1 MHKVQADY
9 LMWKNL
15 SVELF
20 GSTTATALREAGAD
34 KEKIKRAREENY
46 EREKVVT
53 DALLNWAAKKSIV
66 VQIGLETIDAALKRS
81 KVDEKKITVLISEL
95 CECAMRI
102 PVVTRGETD

>member
-15 SVELF
+15 SIELF
-20 GSTTATALREAGAD
+20 GSTTATALREAGVD
-34 KEKIKRAREENY
+34 EKKMQRAREENY

-66 VQIGLETIDAALKRS
+66 VEIGLETINAALKRS
-81 KVDEKKITVLISEL
+81 KVDEKKITVLIGEL
-95 CECAMRI
+95 CECAMHI